1 MDEKKLQRLDDALET
16 ARRRMQSEIDDLN
29 RRNNACKAAKEALAG
44 IRRSW
49 RDWLDPGKYGPA
61 WFLVR
66 DYELGF
72 PRLYPISK
80 PLPNVRRCE
89 PFFARELV
97 DDLRNAE
104 RGLVQPYARP
114 GEAPK
119 PVPLGGL
126 SEAKTRDCPSCGSE
140 ALVVGCHQQT
150 EDSPEGDAWMLRLYV
165 LCPDCPCLYDL
176 GLAADGYR
184 CLHGTPDP
192 R

>member
-1 MDEKKLQRLDDALET
+1 MEALKLQRLGDALD
-16 ARRRMQSEIDDLN
+16 AAVRRMRSEMDDLK
-29 RRNNACKAAKEALAG
+29 RRADACAAAQQALAG
-44 IRRSW
+44 IRRNW

-66 DYELGF
+66 DYELGY
-72 PRLYPISK
+72 PRRCFSLK
-80 PLPNVRRCE
+80 ALANVRRCE

-97 DDLRNAE
+97 DDLQNAE
-104 RGLVQPYARP
+104 RGLAVPYARP
-114 GEAPK
+114 GDPAK

-126 SEAKTRDCPSCGSE
+126 SEAKTRDCPSCGRE

-150 EDSPEGDAWMLRLYV
+150 EDSPEGDAWVLRLYI